1 MCEAQSGGKGPGLAG
16 WCGDGTCGSAGLCF
30 LHAVICCCCS
40 QPVVFRHILAELLV
54 FSGCRV
60 APLALRLPVRRL
72 LGLGP
77 LVHSHR
83 DHCCSNGAG

>member
-1 MCEAQSGGKGPGLAG
+1 MRHSVEGRGLGLLVGMAMA
-16 WCGDGTCGSAGLCF
+16 SAGLLGFCF

-40 QPVVFRHILAELLV
+40 QPIVFRHILAELLV
-54 FSGCRV
+54 FSGYRV
-60 APLALRLPVRRL
+60 APLVLRLPVRRP

-83 DHCCSNGAG
+83 DRCCSNGAG